1 MMCDYKFILSEFIHF
16 LCHVEM
22 SFALMFIL
30 SMLDVLVY
38 FIMVYNEEFM
48 K

>member
-1 MMCDYKFILSEFIHF
+1 MMRDCKFIFSELLHF

-22 SFALMFIL
+22 SFALMYIL

-38 FIMVYNEEFM
+38 FVMACNGEFM